1 MGPGWSRI
9 FQKAPFNTPSPS
21 SPPDS
26 GNVFKDIVGLIPK
39 KTPSTPGELEDFFK
53 DLQGIFQ
60 NSPST
65 TSLRSGEFLRE
76 GQCQYTC
83 TETGYGGCSAQLVV
97 DWANVTENWAEVTY
111 SECASSLNKGKCRER
126 ITGCN
131 DCNKVIDCEKERA
144 PENGVEKLI
153 ASTCRSSL
161 TRQLPSYQVFFPN
174 GSSFDGEEL
183 SVSCLNSC
191 PGGEGDL
198 QDDCKCGTKVYK
210 QGGAISEEE
219 LYK

>member
-153 ASTCRSSL
+153 ARTCRSS
-161 TRQLPSYQVFFPN
+161 FN
-174 GSSFDGEEL
+174 G
-183 SVSCLNSC
+183 VTCLDSC
-191 PGGEGDL
+191 PGDDL

-210 QGGAISEEE
+210 QGRAISEE
-219 LYK
+219 